1 MKESELVD
9 LIKTNK
15 SLQKQISDICGF
27 NSSYDLV
34 NEDRFINGITVDY
47 TVLIDGKISALIEC
61 KGDDIG
67 VTDYVRGIGQI
78 MQYKYF
84 FSQNIDPKGRGFN
97 PNCKVILIFPS
108 NLLINNKFNIGR
120 FSYPDNCYL
129 IEVNNHSKA
138 PRLIDE
144 KEKQKL
150 SRDIA
155 GENLQTISHYY
166 VRDNRVF
173 ELYILLKF
181 ISIEFFKGKS
191 QIDRKQTEEFLCN
204 NINVINN
211 GNWRNVFITLQSLGL
226 MNSKN
231 LPTKIGIDLVYLG
244 YEEFAYEVFESF
256 FKPYFKEI
264 IDLVNDNK
272 LELSNQEIVNKIRN
286 KYNGKDIMY
295 LTESNGRYVSSWLNI
310 MRDDYGMLDFET
322 RSNNRKLN
330 YNIIDLKKEKV
341 IEIIHNKSL
350 AKKYI
355 QKFNEII

>member
-9 LIKTNK
+9 LIKSSK
-15 SLQKQISDICGF
+15 SLQNQLSEICGF
-27 NSSYDLV
+27 SNKIKLV

-67 VTDYVRGIGQI
+67 VTDFVRGIGQI
-78 MQYKYF
+78 MQYQYF
-84 FSQNIDPKGRGFN
+84 ITKNIDPKGRGFN
-97 PNCKVILIFPS
+97 ADCKVILIFPS

-129 IEVNNHSKA
+129 IEVNNHSKV

-144 KEKQKL
+144 KERNKL
-150 SRDIA
+150 SRDTLA
-155 GENLQTISHYY
+155 DNLQTISHYY

-191 QIDRKQTEEFLCN
+191 VIDRKKTEEFLCN

-226 MNSKN
+226 MNNKN
-231 LPTKIGIDLVYLG
+231 LPTKAGIDMIFLG
-244 YEEFAYEVFESF
+244 YAEFAYEVYESF

-264 IDLVNDNK
+264 IYLIHDGK
-272 LELSNQEIVNKIRN
+272 LELSNQEIVNQIRE

-310 MRDDYGMLDFET
+310 LRDDYGMLEFET

-330 YNIIDLKKEKV
+330 YNIVDLKKEKV
-341 IEIIHNKSL
+341 VEIIHNKSL
-350 AKKYI
+350 AEKYI
-355 QKFNEII
+355 KNFHKII